1 MLEFDDI
8 QHILLTRTPAITGR
22 YEFLSFDTA
31 AGGRAWLTE
40 LLDKVQSAADVQ
52 ATMDSADRWVTL
64 AFTWN
69 GLRALGVP
77 EESLATFPDEFREG
91 MAARAD
97 ILGDTGPAAP
107 ERWVGGLAGEDLHA
121 IAILFSRTDDQYR
134 RSIEEHDKLLARTD
148 GVRSLSYL
156 DLNATPPFNYAH
168 DHFGFR
174 DRLSQPVMKGSGEEP
189 TPGSGAA
196 LEPGEF
202 ILGYPDEDGPVANLP
217 EPKVLSRNGSYMA
230 YRRLEEHVA
239 VFRDCLRENSD
250 TTEDEELLAA
260 KFMGRW
266 RSGASLVL
274 APDKD
279 DPELGADPMRNN
291 GYNYKEMDPFGYACP
306 LGSHARR
313 LNPRDTA
320 HYMNRRRMIR
330 RGATYGPALPDAAPD
345 DGADRGI
352 AAFIICARLV
362 RQFEFAQ
369 NVWINDKAFHELGNE
384 HDPICGTQDG
394 TLDLISPPALSAR
407 CTRGYRP
414 SRQSQAGRISFCLG
428 STRCATSP
436 RSATKGSPCALAHTT
451 RATPPV
457 NTPEGGG
464 SAFTGRGAIPGKH
477 NG

>member
-22 YEFLSFDTA
+22 YEFLTFDTP

-40 LLDKVQSAADVQ
+40 LLDKVSSAADAK
-52 ATMDSADRWVTL
+52 ATMDESDRWVTL
-64 AFTWN
+64 AFTWT
-69 GLRALGVP
+69 GLRALGVD
-77 EESLATFPDEFREG
+77 EESLASFPDAFREG
-91 MAARAD
+91 MARRAS
-97 ILGDTGPAAP
+97 ILGDTGTAAP
-107 ERWVGGLAGEDLHA
+107 EHWLGGLAGDDLHA
-121 IAILFSRTDDQYR
+121 IAILFSRTDEQYR
-134 RSIEEHDKLLARTD
+134 RSIAEHDKLLDRTP

-168 DHFGFR
+168 DHFGYR

-189 TPGSGAA
+189 TPGSGDP

-217 EPKVLSRNGSYMA
+217 KPDALSRNGSYLA

-239 VFRDCLRENSD
+239 LFRDYLRERSD
-250 TTEDEELLAA
+250 SPEAEELLAA

-266 RSGASLVL
+266 RSGAPLVL
-274 APDKD
+274 APEQD

-291 GYNYKEMDPFGYACP
+291 DFNYKEMDPFGYACP

-330 RGATYGPALPDAAPD
+330 RGATYGPALPDGAAD
-345 DGADRGI
+345 DGVDRGI
-352 AAFIICARLV
+352 AAFIICADLV

-369 NVWINDKAFHELGNE
+369 NVWINDKSFHELGNE

-394 TLDLISPPALSAR
+394 TLDFTVPK
-407 CTRGYRP
+407 RP
-414 SRQSQAGRISFCLG
+414 IRKVH
-428 STRCATSP
+428 
-436 RSATKGSPCALAHTT
+436 KGIP
-451 RATPPV
+451 
-457 NTPEGGG
+457 
-464 SAFTGRGAIPGKH
+464 AFTTLRGGAYFFLPGMS
-477 NG
+477 GLRYLASLP